1 VHDNSVGKTSGTVR
15 FISFI
20 VIVVISI
27 FVGVS
32 GYRSIMLVS
41 KNTIVI
47 AISIVLALAT
57 LIFFLVK
64 PLKKFWPYSFALLA
78 VSIAYLLNFLIGDIS
93 SIWFKVDKGTPL
105 GLAVA
110 KITDAIPL
118 IVIIFLFNWISRKGI
133 TSLYLKGGK
142 LKQSLLI
149 GLLIGI
155 ITFLPFAFMGG
166 LKSVLGLSS
175 SKLLTM
181 IPWLLL
187 FSCANGFMEE
197 LWFRGLWMGRSV
209 NLIGRGFS
217 LIGTIIIF
225 TAFHVLIYTNQQS
238 LLSLIPLIFQWGVLG
253 ALCGWVTL
261 KTNNLWGA
269 VLGHAAGDFFLYL
282 GIFAAAV

>member
-1 VHDNSVGKTSGTVR
+1 
-15 FISFI
+15 
-20 VIVVISI
+20 
-27 FVGVS
+27 
-32 GYRSIMLVS
+32 M
-41 KNTIVI
+41 
-47 AISIVLALAT
+47 
-57 LIFFLVK
+57 
-64 PLKKFWPYSFALLA
+64 
-78 VSIAYLLNFLIGDIS
+78 
-93 SIWFKVDKGTPL
+93 
-105 GLAVA
+105 
-110 KITDAIPL
+110 
-118 IVIIFLFNWISRKGI
+118 
-133 TSLYLKGGK
+133 
-142 LKQSLLI
+142 LI

-217 LIGTIIIF
+217 LIGTIVIF

-282 GIFAAAV
+282 GIFAVAV